1 MMILK
6 PYADA
11 DYYSV
16 SQCFPKKE
24 IAKYTNRGGIE
35 YCPSSRYTNLTFTY
49 CGMIDKLL
57 AVE

>member
-16 SQCFPKKE
+16 SQYFPKKE
-24 IAKYTNRGGIE
+24 IAKYTNGG
-35 YCPSSRYTNLTFTY
+35 
-49 CGMIDKLL
+49 G
-57 AVE
+57 V